1 MMKIVSVGNTDTG
14 RIRTNNEDSFL
25 IDDALGLYV
34 VADGMG
40 GHAGG
45 ETASSMSVACLQE
58 TVRALTDKAVRPDAP
73 PRELGAVRALEQ
85 GFVAAN
91 RAVLDVGSR
100 DPALRGMGTT
110 MTALFR
116 EGGLMH
122 SAHMGDSRAY
132 LFRSG
137 ALEQLTQDHSL
148 VAEQVRAGLLTPD
161 AARSS
166 PYRHVISR
174 AIGIDPAA
182 RPDLR
187 TVVIRSGDIYLL
199 VSDGLTEMV
208 TDEEIRR
215 IVGATPFALIPGRLI
230 ERANERGGVDNVTVV
245 AVGAAERA

>member
-1 MMKIVSVGNTDTG
+1 MKIGSAGNTNTG

-25 IDDALGLYV
+25 VDDALGLYV

-73 PRELGAVRALEQ
+73 PREPGAVRALEQ
-85 GFVAAN
+85 GFIAAN
-91 RAVLDVGSR
+91 RAVFDAGSR

-122 SAHMGDSRAY
+122 IAHIGDSRAY
-132 LFRSG
+132 LLRNGS
-137 ALEQLTQDHSL
+137 LEQLTRDHSV
-148 VAEQVRAGLLTPD
+148 VAEQVRAGVLTPE

-166 PYRHVISR
+166 PFRHVISK

-187 TVVIRSGDIYLL
+187 TVGIRSGDLYLL

-208 TDEEIRR
+208 TDEEIRL
-215 IVGATPFALIPGRLI
+215 IVGEAPFALIPGELI
-230 ERANERGGVDNVTVV
+230 ERANERGGVDNITVV
-245 AVGAAERA
+245 AVSAEDTA